1 MTCRWTSAL
10 PEDEACR
17 CSAGNIDSARI
28 AATAHTATPILMGW
42 VFNKDCQYT
51 GRVGPEVKVLRDTVN
66 CCRNCDQPEHSE
78 EL

>member
-1 MTCRWTSAL
+1 M
-10 PEDEACR
+10 
-17 CSAGNIDSARI
+17 
-28 AATAHTATPILMGW
+28 AHTATPILMGW